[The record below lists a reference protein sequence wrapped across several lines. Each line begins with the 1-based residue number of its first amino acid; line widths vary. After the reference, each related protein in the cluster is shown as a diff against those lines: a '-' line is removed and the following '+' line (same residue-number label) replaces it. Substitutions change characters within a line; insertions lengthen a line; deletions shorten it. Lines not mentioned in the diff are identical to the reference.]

1 MKIIDYLNRDLEA
14 DAVYVYKT
22 HGRIDYIKL
31 TEEDLKTYALINA
44 LDLAELKKKI
54 TTLNISN

>member
-22 HGRIDYIKL
+22 KGRIDYIKM
-31 TEEDLKTYALINA
+31 TEEELKTYALINA
-44 LDLAELKKKI
+44 LDLAELKRKI